1 MVNDKTEFIGL
12 SFDNPTITDPQNCRF
27 YACFTVDR
35 EVKPQ
40 GAFGLQK
47 ISGGMYAIFT
57 LKGSYSGLLDMYYNI
72 YIRWLPQSGYRLRR
86 GYAFEKYLNSPNN
99 VSDDDIL
106 TEIYIPVSKLENL
119 DHPLLL

>member
-1 MVNDKTEFIGL
+1 MNDKTEFIGL
-12 SFDNPTITDPQNCRF
+12 SFDNPTITHPQNCRF

-72 YIRWLPQSGYRLRR
+72 YLRWLPQSGYKLRG

-99 VSDDDIL
+99 VSEDDIL
-106 TEIYIPVSKLENL
+106 TEIYIPISKLENL
-119 DHPLLL
+119 DQPLFL